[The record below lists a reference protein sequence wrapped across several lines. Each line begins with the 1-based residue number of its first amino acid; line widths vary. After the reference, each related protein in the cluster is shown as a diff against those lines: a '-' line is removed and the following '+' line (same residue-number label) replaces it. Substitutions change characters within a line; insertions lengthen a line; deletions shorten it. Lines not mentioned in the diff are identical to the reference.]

1 MKAMILPRG
10 AMTPDESKKA
20 KLLVDLIG
28 RTNISKPKREDMQ
41 ALNRFF
47 DENPEFWRTV
57 MGFAEATLMYLIQ
70 SIGSFAE
77 GFCEARMRECAA
89 MAEDLGYGDAPA
101 IEQLLI
107 KQVVIC
113 WLRLQYV
120 EHFSTTSTIVSSCTF
135 KEAEHWDRRLTSAQ
149 KRYTRAIESLARV
162 RKITSA
168 TKPKSRTAAEMV
180 RQVTGAAIRG
190 LQRGR
195 EDAQLKRGYKIAGKL
210 ASGRMR

>member
-1 MKAMILPRG
+1 M
-10 AMTPDESKKA
+10 
-20 KLLVDLIG
+20 G
-28 RTNISKPKREDMQ
+28 RTNKAKPKREDVQ

-47 DENPEFWRTV
+47 DEYPNFWRAIA
-57 MGFAEATLMYLIQ
+57 GFAETTVMHLINTM
-70 SIGSFAE
+70 GSDAA
-77 GFCEARMRECAA
+77 GFREARMRECAA
-89 MAEDLGYGDAPA
+89 IADDLGYSDAPA

-113 WLRLQYV
+113 WLRLQWV
-120 EHFSTTSTIVSSCTF
+120 EHFAATRTMTTDYKF

-162 RKITSA
+162 RKIIRA
-168 TKPKSRTAAEMV
+168 TKPKSHTAAEMV